1 MALPDRIGARQ
12 RDEAAMT
19 RKTETA
25 PKSPPATTA
34 RTTGTTKR
42 RRAAA
47 TTGAAAPTSRRPDAP
62 NAESSA
68 IKRPAGAPK
77 AESVATRRPAAAP
90 KAETV
95 PKARRRTSPKP
106 PAPAP
111 IAHPHSVA
119 NLAEVDEIDR
129 VPDQPFAEGVA
140 DGLDADLR
148 QRMISERAY
157 RLYCERGGAEG
168 YDLDDWLQAEAEV
181 DHLLLNP
188 AAK

>member
-1 MALPDRIGARQ
+1 
-12 RDEAAMT
+12 
-19 RKTETA
+19 
-25 PKSPPATTA
+25 
-34 RTTGTTKR
+34 
-42 RRAAA
+42 
-47 TTGAAAPTSRRPDAP
+47 
-62 NAESSA
+62 
-68 IKRPAGAPK
+68 
-77 AESVATRRPAAAP
+77 
-90 KAETV
+90 
-95 PKARRRTSPKP
+95 
-106 PAPAP
+106 
-111 IAHPHSVA
+111 VA

-157 RLYCERGGAEG
+157 RLYCERGGGEG